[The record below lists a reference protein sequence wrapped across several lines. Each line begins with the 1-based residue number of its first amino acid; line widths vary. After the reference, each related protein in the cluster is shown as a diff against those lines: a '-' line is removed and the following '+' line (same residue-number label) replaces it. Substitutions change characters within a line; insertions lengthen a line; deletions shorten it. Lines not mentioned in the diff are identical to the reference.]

1 VKSPASQENAAAAPT
16 LVCFALAQEAAPFRK
31 KLSAARSEVAVLLTG
46 IGRTNAERAVR
57 DFLRRHPPRR
67 VFTCGF
73 CGGLD
78 PQLCTGAVLFSTED
92 AALAAALGAA
102 GARPASFACAARI
115 AVTAEE
121 KKQLWETTGAAAVD
135 MESEFIHAVCR
146 EHQVPCAT
154 VRAISDPAWEDL
166 PLDFNRLSNPDQ
178 SLNLG
183 RLMRALAAAPGK
195 LPALRRLQRQTRFAA
210 QQLAA
215 VLTRVV

>member
-1 VKSPASQENAAAAPT
+1 VKSPAPQENAPAPPT
-16 LVCFALAQEAAPFRK
+16 LVCFALAQEAGPFRK
-31 KLSAARSEVAVLLTG
+31 ISAARPGIAVLLTG
-46 IGRTNAERAVR
+46 IGRANAERAVR
-57 DFLRRHPPRR
+57 DFLRRHQPRR
-67 VFTCGF
+67 LFTCGF

-78 PQLCTGAVLFSTED
+78 PQLPTGAVLFATED
-92 AALAAALGAA
+92 AALAALLGAA

-115 AVTAEE
+115 AVTAKE

-178 SLNLG
+178 SLNFG
-183 RLMRALAAAPGK
+183 RLVRALAAAPGK

-215 VLTRVV
+215 VLARVV